1 METALRAGAVER
13 DAPCVETHSACQHP
27 TGYDR
32 PWMVSRLR
40 LPQPRQLR
48 LGYLEL
54 AVLDGLWQ
62 HGPMDVT
69 TAHRTVPEARGLA
82 RNTVQSTLQRLVRKR
97 LAERRKIGR
106 AYEYRA
112 TLSRADWIT
121 QALGAL
127 LDSVPGAHD
136 GPALASF
143 VDLAERAGEASL
155 EELEKLVRRR
165 RQALSEDS

>member
-1 METALRAGAVER
+1 M
-13 DAPCVETHSACQHP
+13 
-27 TGYDR
+27 
-32 PWMVSRLR
+32 
-40 LPQPRQLR
+40 PQPRHLR
-48 LGYLEL
+48 LGHLEL
-54 AVLDGLWQ
+54 AVLDGLWER
-62 HGPMDVT
+62 GPMDVT
-69 TAHRTVPEARGLA
+69 TVHRTVPEACRRA
-82 RNTVQSTLQRLVRKR
+82 RNTVQSTLERLVRKR
-97 LAERRKIGR
+97 LAERRKVGR

-127 LDSVPGAHD
+127 LDTVPGAHD

-165 RQALSEDS
+165 RRAPSEDS